1 MNAIITFLQ
10 EKGYK
15 TVDADFYSKID
26 DWKDWYE
33 CNIDE
38 FHKSSF
44 YNGVC
49 EVENNILQLGMAKT
63 VCEDW
68 ANLLLNEKVDFKIDN
83 DTCNKTVN
91 EILKNNNFRKKANQL
106 IETSFAFGTG
116 AFVEFLKDGKPAIDY
131 ITADKIYPLSWQNGI
146 ITECA
151 FGSVGVVDK
160 EKVYY
165 LQIHTKPNG
174 IYIVENYRFKVKG
187 EEIILV
193 DVKDMVDKW
202 ETKSINPMFQIITPN
217 IVNNYDINS
226 PMGISVYGNAID
238 VLKEI
243 DIAFDS
249 FNNDFITGR
258 RMVFLKSQLFGFDD
272 KGNKKDVISR
282 KENVLRWIGDKE
294 DNGELVKD
302 YSPALRA
309 DDHIKAIQFQLNL
322 LSEKCG
328 MGTNRYEFTSSGVK
342 TATEVISEDSD
353 LYANLKKHELSL
365 ETPLIDLVKAIL
377 FLNNC
382 VECNV
387 SVNFDDSIIEDTD
400 SIKKQ
405 ALIEY
410 NAGLIDKV
418 EYFVLTRKMNFNQAQ
433 KYVDKIQT
441 RLPKPQEE
449 PPIEE

>member
-10 EKGYK
+10 KKGYQ
-15 TVDADFYSKID
+15 TVGADFYNKID

-44 YNGVC
+44 YNGIC

-68 ANLLLNEKVDFKIDN
+68 ANLLLNEKVEFKIDN
-83 DTCNKTVN
+83 NKCDNTVK

-106 IETSFAFGTG
+106 IETCFAFGTG

-165 LQIHTKPNG
+165 LQIHTKPKDT
-174 IYIVENYRFKVKG
+174 YVVENYRFKVKG

-193 DVKDMVDKW
+193 DVKDMVGTW
-202 ETKSINPMFQIITPN
+202 NTKSQLPMFQIITPN

-249 FNNDFITGR
+249 LNNDFITGR

-282 KENVLRWIGDKE
+282 KENVIRWIGDKE
-294 DNGELVKD
+294 DNSELVKD

-328 MGTNRYEFTSSGVK
+328 MGTNRYEFTLGGVK

-353 LYANLKKHELSL
+353 LYSNLKKHELAL
-365 ETPLIDLVKAIL
+365 ETPLVNLVKAIL
-377 FLNNC
+377 FLNGC
-382 VECNV
+382 SDCDV
-387 SVNFDDSIIEDTD
+387 SINFDDSIIEDTD

-418 EYFVLTRKMNFNQAQ
+418 EYFVITKKLTVEQAR
-433 KYVDKIQT
+433 KYVEEIEK